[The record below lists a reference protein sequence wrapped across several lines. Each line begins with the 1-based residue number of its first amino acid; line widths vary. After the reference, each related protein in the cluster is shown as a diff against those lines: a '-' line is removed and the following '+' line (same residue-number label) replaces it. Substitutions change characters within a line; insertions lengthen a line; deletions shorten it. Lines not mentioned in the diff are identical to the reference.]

1 MSIRMIAKDIYRY
14 RQEIERLEAALAQA
28 PVEKRSA
35 IEQALREA
43 VAAHRQLK
51 KALDGQLDRN
61 RS

>member
-14 RQEIERLEAALAQA
+14 RKEIERLEAALTRASA
-28 PVEKRSA
+28 EKRPA

-51 KALDGQLDRN
+51 EALDGQLDRN
-61 RS
+61 RP